1 MARGLVFTGIY
12 IATMRSITWALR
24 GIVRFVRSDDA
35 ARERGRLRQRLNIS
49 LFFACVNAR

>member
-24 GIVRFVRSDDA
+24 GIVRIVRSDDT

-49 LFFACVNAR
+49 LFFRAFLL